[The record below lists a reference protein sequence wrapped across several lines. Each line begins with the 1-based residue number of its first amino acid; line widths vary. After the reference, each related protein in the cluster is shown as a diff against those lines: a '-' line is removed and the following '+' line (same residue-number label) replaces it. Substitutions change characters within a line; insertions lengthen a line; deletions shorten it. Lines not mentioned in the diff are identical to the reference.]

1 MPNDYF
7 MEALVDLQRHRGSVA
22 KRSRTAQIRTHVT
35 LRDVLGLY
43 KETDICDHEY
53 IRRGG
58 DMIKLSTMTNGSV
71 GSNIPRYV
79 VYTALKGFGFGLF
92 CRSG

>member
-43 KETDICDHEY
+43 KETDIVDWT
-53 IRRGG
+53 
-58 DMIKLSTMTNGSV
+58 KLYRAPDWTRATLP
-71 GSNIPRYV
+71 IEWEERY
-79 VYTALKGFGFGLF
+79 AK
-92 CRSG
+92 